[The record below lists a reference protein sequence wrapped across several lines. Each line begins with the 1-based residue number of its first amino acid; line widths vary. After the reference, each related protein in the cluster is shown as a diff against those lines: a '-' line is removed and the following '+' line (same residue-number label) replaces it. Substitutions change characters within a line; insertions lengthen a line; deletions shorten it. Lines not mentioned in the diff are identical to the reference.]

1 MRKGCKAQ
9 DTLSVSRVPGHVL
22 GKAEVA
28 RLALTQTPTIK
39 SDAQLAQLA
48 EGAGCNQLWRTR
60 HSLTE
65 ESGVSHCLWL
75 TGLPLS

>member
-9 DTLSVSRVPGHVL
+9 DILSVSRMPGHVL
-22 GKAEVA
+22 GNAEVA

-48 EGAGCNQLWRTR
+48 EGVGCNPPWCTR

-65 ESGVSHCLWL
+65 ESG
-75 TGLPLS
+75 T